1 MGEVRTFGL
10 RGEKSLGVQG
20 TVCKAGV
27 VTRSSPR
34 PGQRVAGTIL
44 GLIVGAVLSLN
55 LIIFLGTER
64 GYEASL
70 SEVYA
75 ENPAVAIAAVVLLA
89 LGPVV
94 GFLLAGRIF
103 RNR

>member
-1 MGEVRTFGL
+1 M
-10 RGEKSLGVQG
+10 
-20 TVCKAGV
+20 AG
-27 VTRSSPR
+27 
-34 PGQRVAGTIL
+34 AIL

-55 LIIFLGTER
+55 LIIFFGTDQ

-70 SEVYA
+70 SEVYS
-75 ENPAVAIAAVVLLA
+75 ESPGVAIAAVALLV

-103 RNR
+103 RTGPG